1 MNRKLI
7 MICAVRVILIA
18 LILCWMIIIFNFSA
32 ADGAESSS
40 LSDKITIKVIRLMES
55 DYAKM
60 SEKSREQFFQTV
72 SFVVRKTGHFGEY
85 GILGALW
92 ILLLLSF
99 EKIRNIKKHIIW
111 LTAMR
116 ICLADAVSDEIHQGF
131 VDGRTPK
138 VLDVGI
144 DTLGGL
150 AGAGFILIIW
160 LIVRRKK

>member
-7 MICAVRVILIA
+7 MIWAVRVILIA

-32 ADGAESSS
+32 ADGAESSA

-85 GILGALW
+85 GILGAIW

-99 EKIRNIKKHIIW
+99 EKIRNIKKRIIW
-111 LTAMR
+111 LTAMG
-116 ICLADAVSDEIHQGF
+116 ICLVYAVSDEIHQGF

>member
-1 MNRKLI
+1 MQKCLRNQ
-7 MICAVRVILIA
+7 
-18 LILCWMIIIFNFSA
+18 
-32 ADGAESSS
+32 ESS
-40 LSDKITIKVIRLMES
+40 
-55 DYAKM
+55 
-60 SEKSREQFFQTV
+60 FFQTV

-99 EKIRNIKKHIIW
+99 EKIRNIKKRIIW
-111 LTAMR
+111 LTAMG
-116 ICLADAVSDEIHQGF
+116 ICLVYAVSDEIHQGF